1 MHEQRCIIES
11 AKVAISHSIS
21 KKASA
26 SQGLQRTR
34 TDSFSVMSCRRSKNG
49 CGRLYVISPPS
60 SIFRALPLLT
70 FKRRLGTASMTK
82 TFSCCSPGKFFTSS
96 QAVFSARLLL
106 FSYGEVTSS
115 TAQSSSVK
123 TRSEGILP
131 AEKKANEQER
141 NTLFCRQSFHSAYLP
156 APFANPNIVLTS
168 PLSNKK

>member
-1 MHEQRCIIES
+1 MYYRKCESSDITPHLQEGLRRLRS
-11 AKVAISHSIS
+11 AKH
-21 KKASA
+21 
-26 SQGLQRTR
+26 
-34 TDSFSVMSCRRSKNG
+34 KNRLVLSSLLKVVKEQLRVG
-49 CGRLYVISPPS
+49 CGRPYNISPPS

-131 AEKKANEQER
+131 AEKKANEEER
-141 NTLFCRQSFHSAYLP
+141 NTLFCSLHSAYLP